1 MKRQY
6 FFIIILLLFSLRN
19 HSIFSQMFGQEPTER
34 KSNYD
39 IQHIKLDISV
49 ALKEKYVSGKAY
61 ISLVPVEQN
70 FIQFELD
77 AAGMYI
83 SNVELDPKG
92 PLLFKYSGK
101 TKRIGY
107 YLKKLKFDHD
117 KTKLRIYLD
126 SSYTTSDTLDFIIHY
141 TTENPEKGLYFIS
154 PDETFPNKR
163 YEVWSQ
169 GEGEDNRYWFPCY
182 DYPND
187 KATTEIMVT
196 VSSQYQTISNGVL
209 KAKYDKLNYTTWHWV
224 NDKPHS
230 SYLVMLGIGN
240 WDTISTS
247 WDGIPI
253 ISYVPPGKKSWGAN
267 AYEQTADIVKF
278 FSEYIGYRY
287 PWHEFRQ
294 VAVQDFIYGGM
305 ENTGAVVLF
314 EGSVYDEKTEPDY
327 NATNLVAHE
336 LAHQWWGDVV
346 SCKNW
351 NEIWLNESFAT
362 YFQCLYTEHLLG
374 KDDFD
379 YNIYRNG
386 NDAIKVD
393 STNRKPIYIRE
404 GLTTN
409 TYDKG
414 SVVLNMLRYLLG
426 EDLFATALNIF
437 ITKNQF
443 KPVVTKD
450 LLDAIIPAIDG
461 KVDDKIKGRFNPYNQ
476 WNSSSLDNS
485 KMPRSWDWFFEEWI
499 YKAGQPEFKVSYTY
513 NDDSKE
519 LIITA
524 RQTQNLDSS
533 SIFKTP
539 VPVSISSKYG
549 TQGVYMETDTSSKNL
564 TVKMDSKPYNVNFN
578 DGNLILS
585 KLYFDKPLEDWLWQ
599 LKYSFFAIDR
609 ITALNGLKDFINDD
623 DAVDAI
629 KDQMRNDSF
638 WGVRCEAVKVLST
651 SKNKSVTEVYMKNM
665 IDERDSRVR
674 RTYLLQLGTLL
685 NNHPEEKE
693 NTAVLQY
700 FLTNLIANETSYYAA
715 ADAITALSDILDKDK
730 IYDAVIPYIEM
741 DSHVD
746 IIRRSVLTAL
756 AKSNDPRAKEV
767 FLKYGE
773 TGSTARVRNVAINGL
788 SDYLNEPKVIEFLN
802 SKLFDTPRSTQG
814 VVLGLLEKAKDTS
827 SLPFLNKL
835 MESSND
841 SRFKERVNK
850 VIQAYN

>member
-1 MKRQY
+1 MRKY
-6 FFIIILLLFSLRN
+6 SFYIYLLFIPLFNFSTY
-19 HSIFSQMFGQEPTER
+19 SQMFGQEPTER

-39 IQHIKLDISV
+39 VQHIKLEIEVEPESKT
-49 ALKEKYVSGKAY
+49 LSGTVY
-61 ISLVPVEQN
+61 SSIVPIVNGFSE
-70 FIQFELD
+70 FEVD
-77 AAGMYI
+77 AVGMTI
-83 SNVELDPKG
+83 ENVWLDPKG
-92 PLLFKYSGK
+92 PMIVSYDGN
-101 TKRIGY
+101 TKRKGY
-107 YLKKLKFDHD
+107 YYTDLKFGYD
-117 KTKLRIYLD
+117 KKKIYVYLD
-126 SSYTTSDTLDFIIHY
+126 KPYSTLDTLHY
-141 TTENPEKGLYFIS
+141 VIKYNTANPEKGLYFIS
-154 PDETFPNKR
+154 PTETFPDKR

-196 VSSQYQTISNGVL
+196 VSSKYNTISNGVL
-209 KAKYDKLNYTTWHWV
+209 KNKFDKLNYTTWHWV

-247 WDGIPI
+247 WDGIPV
-253 ISYVPPGKKSWGAN
+253 ISYVPPGKKQWGEN

-336 LAHQWWGDVV
+336 LAHQWWGDVLT
-346 SCKNW
+346 CKNW

-362 YFQCLYTEHLLG
+362 YYQCLYTEHLLG
-374 KDDFD
+374 KDEFD

-393 STNRKPIYIRE
+393 STNRKPIYTRE
-404 GLTTN
+404 GLITN

-414 SVVLNMLRYLLG
+414 SVVLNMLRYLVG
-426 EDLFATALNIF
+426 DEKFRKTMNIF
-437 ITKNQF
+437 IKKNEF

-450 LLDAIIPAIDG
+450 LSDALHSALDEKLNNSIPA
-461 KVDDKIKGRFNPYNQ
+461 NLN
-476 WNSSSLDNS
+476 
-485 KMPRSWDWFFEEWI
+485 WFFNEWI
-499 YKAGQPEFKVSYTY
+499 YNAGQPEYKVDYTY
-513 NDDSKE
+513 DESSKE
-519 LIITA
+519 IILNA
-524 RQTQNLDSS
+524 KQVQRMDSS
-533 SIFKTP
+533 SVFRTP
-539 VPVSISSKYG
+539 VPIEIITETG
-549 TQGVYMETDTSSKNL
+549 TQNVTMETSQE
-564 TVKMDSKPYNVNFN
+564 VKTYKIKLDSKPLNVNFN
-578 DGNLILS
+578 KGNKVLC
-585 KLYFDKPLEDWLWQ
+585 KLYFSKPKNDWMYQ
-599 LKYSFFAIDR
+599 LNNSTDAIDR
-609 ITALNGLKDFINDD
+609 LTAMNGLKDFLNDD
-623 DAVDAI
+623 DVVDAI
-629 KDQMRNDSF
+629 KDKMRNDSF
-638 WGVRCEAVKVLST
+638 WGVRCEAVKILST
-651 SKNKSVTEVYMKNM
+651 SKNKAVTEVYMKSM

-700 FLTNLIANETSYYAA
+700 FLTNLIANETSYYSA
-715 ADAITALSDILDKDK
+715 ADAVTALSGILEADK

-741 DSHVD
+741 NSHVD

-756 AKSNDPRAKEV
+756 AKSKDPRAKDV

-773 TGSTARVRNVAINGL
+773 TGSTARVRNIAISGL
-788 SDYLNEPKVIEFLN
+788 SDHLNSPQVIEFLN
-802 SKLFDTPRSTQG
+802 RNLFNTPRSTQG
-814 VVLGLLEKAKDTS
+814 VVLGLLEKAKEPS
-827 SLPFLNKL
+827 SLPLLTKL

-841 SRFKERVNK
+841 VRFKERINK
-850 VIQAYN
+850 VIMSY

>member
-1 MKRQY
+1 MRKNSFY
-6 FFIIILLLFSLRN
+6 VILLLIPLFN
-19 HSIFSQMFGQEPTER
+19 IAIFSQMFGQEPTER

-39 IQHIKLDISV
+39 VQHIKLDISV

-61 ISLVPVEQN
+61 ITLVPVEQN

-117 KTKLRIYLD
+117 KTKLKIYLD
-126 SSYTTSDTLDFIIHY
+126 SSYTTSDTLEFIIHY

-154 PDETFPNKR
+154 PDETFPDKR

-187 KATTEIMVT
+187 KSTTEIMVT

-209 KAKYDKLNYTTWHWV
+209 KAKYDKLNYTTWHWI

-253 ISYVPPGKKSWGAN
+253 ISYVPPGKKSWGEN

-346 SCKNW
+346 TCKNW

-414 SVVLNMLRYLLG
+414 SVVLNMLRYLVG
-426 EDLFATALNIF
+426 DEKFRKTMNFF
-437 ITKNQF
+437 ITKNEF

-450 LLDAIIPAIDG
+450 LADALHAALDEKLGNGIPA
-461 KVDDKIKGRFNPYNQ
+461 NMN
-476 WNSSSLDNS
+476 
-485 KMPRSWDWFFEEWI
+485 WFFNEWI
-499 YKAGQPEFKVSYTY
+499 YNAGQPEFKVNYTY
-513 NDDSKE
+513 DEVTKE
-519 LIITA
+519 ITLNA
-524 RQTQNLDSS
+524 KQVQRMDSS
-533 SIFKTP
+533 SVFKTP
-539 VPVSISSKYG
+539 VPIEIITETGKQSV
-549 TQGVYMETDTSSKNL
+549 TMETSDEVKTYKIKVASKTL
-564 TVKMDSKPYNVNFN
+564 NVNFN
-578 DGNLILS
+578 KGNKVLC
-585 KLYFDKPLEDWLWQ
+585 KLYFAKPKADWLYQ
-599 LKYSFFAIDR
+599 LNNSTDAIDR
-609 ITALNGLKDFINDD
+609 LTAINGLKDFINDD
-623 DAVDAI
+623 DAVNAI
-629 KDQMRNDSF
+629 KEKMRNDSF

-651 SKNKSVTEVYMKNM
+651 SKNKAVTEVYMKNM

-700 FLTNLIANETSYYAA
+700 FLTNLITNETSYYSA
-715 ADAITALSDILDKDK
+715 ADAVTALSDILDKDK
-730 IYDAVIPYIEM
+730 IFDAVIPYIEI

-756 AKSNDPRAKEV
+756 AKSKDPRTKDV

-788 SDYLNEPKVIEFLN
+788 SDHLNDPKVIEFLN

-841 SRFKERVNK
+841 ARFIERVNK

>member
-1 MKRQY
+1 MKRKY
-6 FFIIILLLFSLRN
+6 IFIIVLLLISLFN
-19 HSIFSQMFGQEPTER
+19 YSIYSQMFGQEPTER

-39 IQHIKLDISV
+39 VQHISISIGIHFES
-49 ALKEKYVSGKAY
+49 KEISGVVRTT
-61 ISLVPVEQN
+61 LLPLEDN
-70 FIQFELD
+70 FKEFELD
-77 AAGMYI
+77 AVGMRINGVWLNQILNLKYEYNGSKI
-83 SNVELDPKG
+83 KIFLDTN
-92 PLLFKYSGK
+92 YSK
-101 TKRIGY
+101 KDTIKFSIGY
-107 YLKKLKFDHD
+107 NV
-117 KTKLRIYLD
+117 T
-126 SSYTTSDTLDFIIHY
+126 
-141 TTENPEKGLYFIS
+141 NPEKGLYFIH
-154 PDETFPNKR
+154 PTPEFPNKR

-187 KATTEIMVT
+187 MATTEMLIT
-196 VSSQYQTISNGVL
+196 VRSQYQTISNGILVG
-209 KAKYDKLNYTTWHWV
+209 KTDHHDNSSTWHWV
-224 NDKPHS
+224 NDKPHV

-247 WDGIPI
+247 WDEIPV
-253 ISYVPPGKKSWGAN
+253 ISYVPPGKKQWGEN

-346 SCKNW
+346 TCKNW

-374 KDDFD
+374 KDEFD

-393 STNRKPIYIRE
+393 STTRKPIYIRE

-414 SVVLNMLRYLLG
+414 SVVLNMLRYLVG
-426 EDLFATALNIF
+426 DEKFRKTMNIF
-437 ITKNQF
+437 ITKNEF

-450 LLDAIIPAIDG
+450 LSDALHAA
-461 KVDDKIKGRFNPYNQ
+461 
-476 WNSSSLDNS
+476 LDNPLLDQ
-485 KMPRSWDWFFEEWI
+485 MPANMNWFFNEWI
-499 YKAGQPEFKVSYTY
+499 YNAGQPEFKVDYTY
-513 NDDSKE
+513 DESSKE
-519 LIITA
+519 IILNA
-524 RQTQNLDSS
+524 LQVQRMDSS
-533 SIFKTP
+533 SVFKTP
-539 VPVSISSKYG
+539 VPIEIITETGRQSI
-549 TQGVYMETDTSSKNL
+549 TMETSQD
-564 TVKMDSKPYNVNFN
+564 VKTYKIKVDSKPLNVNFN
-578 DGNLILS
+578 KGNKVLC
-585 KLYFDKPLEDWLWQ
+585 KLYFSKPKNDWLYQ
-599 LKYSFFAIDR
+599 LNNSTDAIDR
-609 ITALNGLKDFINDD
+609 LTALNGLKDFLNDD
-623 DAVDAI
+623 DVVIAI
-629 KDQMRNDSF
+629 KDKMRNDSF
-638 WGVRCEAVKVLST
+638 WGVRCEAVKVLSV
-651 SKNKSVTEVYMKNM
+651 SKNKAVTEVYMKNM

-685 NNHPEEKE
+685 NNHPEEKK

-715 ADAITALSDILDKDK
+715 ADAVTALSDILEADK

-756 AKSNDPRAKEV
+756 SKSKDPRAKDV

-773 TGSTARVRNVAINGL
+773 TGSTARVRNIAISGL
-788 SDYLNEPKVIEFLN
+788 DGYLNDPGVIDFLN
-802 SKLFDTPRSTQG
+802 SKLFNTPRSTQG
-814 VVLGLLEKAKDTS
+814 VVLGLLEKAKDPS
-827 SLPFLNKL
+827 SLPLLNKL

-841 SRFKERVNK
+841 VRFKERVSK
-850 VIQAYN
+850 VIQVCK

>member
-1 MKRQY
+1 MKRIY
-6 FFIIILLLFSLRN
+6 IFIFLLSAQALLN
-19 HSIFSQMFGQEPTER
+19 YNIYSQMFGQEPTER
-34 KSNYD
+34 ISNYD
-39 IQHIKLDISV
+39 VQHIKLELAIN
-49 ALKEKYVSGKAY
+49 LEKKFVVGEAFIK
-61 ISLVPVEQN
+61 LVPTEEN
-70 FIQFELD
+70 FNQFELD
-77 AAGMYI
+77 AVGMKI
-83 SNVELDPKG
+83 SNPK
-92 PLLFKYSGK
+92 L
-101 TKRIGY
+101 I
-107 YLKKLKFDHD
+107 KFVD
-117 KTKLRIYLD
+117 KTKKAFKLKTLRYDYNNMKLKIYLD
-126 SSYTTSDTLDFIIHY
+126 NSYSMTDTLELRIHFSTSD
-141 TTENPEKGLYFIS
+141 PEKGLYFIT
-154 PDETFPNKR
+154 PTPTFPSKR

-187 KATTEIMVT
+187 KATTEISVN
-196 VSSQYQTISNGVL
+196 VDSKYHTISNGIL
-209 KAKYDKLNYTTWHWV
+209 LDKAEFSNTTTWHWV

-253 ISYVPPGKKSWGAN
+253 ISYVPPGKKQWGEN
-267 AYEQTADIVKF
+267 AYEQTADILKF

-314 EGSVYDEKTEPDY
+314 EGSVYDERTEPDY

-336 LAHQWWGDVV
+336 LAHQWWGDVLT
-346 SCKNW
+346 CRNW

-374 KDDFD
+374 KDEFD

-414 SVVLNMLRYLLG
+414 SVVLNMLRYLIG
-426 EDLFATALNIF
+426 DEKFRKTMNIF
-437 ITKNQF
+437 ITKNEF

-450 LLDAIIPAIDG
+450 LSDALHSALDEKLNNSIPA
-461 KVDDKIKGRFNPYNQ
+461 NLN
-476 WNSSSLDNS
+476 
-485 KMPRSWDWFFEEWI
+485 WFFNEWI
-499 YKAGQPEFKVSYTY
+499 YNAGQPEFNVDYTY
-513 NDDSKE
+513 DESTKE
-519 LIITA
+519 IILNA
-524 RQTQNLDSS
+524 KQVQRMDSS
-533 SIFKTP
+533 SVFKTP
-539 VPVSISSKYG
+539 VPIEII
-549 TQGVYMETDTSSKNL
+549 TETGAQSVTIETSDV
-564 TVKMDSKPYNVNFN
+564 VKTYKIKTDSKPLNVNFN
-578 DGNLILS
+578 KGNKVLC
-585 KLYFDKPLEDWLWQ
+585 KLFFAKPKSDWLYQ
-599 LKYSFFAIDR
+599 LNNSPDAIDR
-609 ITALNGLKDFINDD
+609 LTALNGLKDFLNDEDVIN
-623 DAVDAI
+623 AI
-629 KDQMRNDSF
+629 KDKMRNDSF
-638 WGVRCEAVKVLST
+638 WGMRCEAVKILST
-651 SKNKSVTEVYMKNM
+651 SKNKAVTEVYMKSM

-700 FLTNLIANETSYYAA
+700 FLTNLIANETSYYSA
-715 ADAITALSDILDKDK
+715 ADAVTALSDILEIDK

-756 AKSNDPRAKEV
+756 AKSKDPRVKDV

-773 TGSTARVRNVAINGL
+773 TGSTARVRNIAINGL
-788 SDYLNEPKVIEFLN
+788 SDHLNNPQVIEFLN
-802 SKLFDTPRSTQG
+802 GKLFDTPRSTQG
-814 VVLGLLEKAKDTS
+814 VVLGLLEKAKDPL
-827 SLPFLNKL
+827 SLLYLNKL

-841 SRFKERVNK
+841 VRFKERVSK
-850 VIQAYN
+850 VIQVFN